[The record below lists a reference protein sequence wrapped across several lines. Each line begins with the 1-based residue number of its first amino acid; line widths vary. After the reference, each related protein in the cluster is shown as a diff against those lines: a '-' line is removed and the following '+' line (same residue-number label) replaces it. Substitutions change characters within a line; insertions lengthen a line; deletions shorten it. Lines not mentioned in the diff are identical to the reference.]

1 MRAALAL
8 LLLLLGCAVD
18 AAVAKARPVYGALAY
33 HRASGSFGYAVDQP
47 TDRAARVESLRQC
60 AHPNCEVVLRFHND
74 CAALADGPK
83 RHYAHK
89 GSTRQEAET
98 KALHACGAAECRI
111 VGWACTR

>member
-1 MRAALAL
+1 MRAALAIS
-8 LLLLLGCAVD
+8 LLLLGLAVD
-18 AAVAKARPVYGALAY
+18 AAAAKARPAYGALAY

-47 TDRAARVESLRQC
+47 NDRAARVESLRQC
-60 AHPNCEVVLRFHND
+60 AHPNCEVVLRFHSD

-83 RHYAHK
+83 RQFAHK

-98 KALHACGAAECRI
+98 RALHACGAECRI